1 MPGGG
6 PEGARARVEE
16 LRSRFSGPQAAQ
28 IRNDKRAEEAAR
40 LAATPLAARALDDAR
55 REKAAEAFAGL
66 FDYFAIASASESRY
80 HDDNSQ
86 VQALDE
92 AIEAVGA
99 ARADPRHGDLAPD
112 RRAISALVAARV
124 LGGRYEIAGNTEDLD
139 SALALA
145 DEATDFARRA
155 VPDLLAETLVLLGE
169 QLMAEF
175 DRDARH
181 EHVDRA
187 VQVLREAFRL
197 GGPPRAGG
205 ARRAAV
211 AFAGALLLRAKALG
225 GRADLDDAAGL
236 LQRTLADHPDVRV
249 LDALG
254 CVLITR
260 AEQTGFPGDLDAAVD
275 ALERAVR
282 MAPDE
287 PWFKANLAVALRQR
301 FTANGERGDERR
313 AAELLERALSDIPA
327 GAPDR
332 LRILHNVDPAFSE
345 SAPAADQIAR
355 ARALVE
361 ATSPGARARPARQ
374 AALALGLMNA
384 FGETLDPALLAEALA
399 VCEDGLRTADRGSV
413 DRPNLLAQKARALLL
428 SYARGSGDDL
438 LGQAI
443 ATADEALNSAA
454 EASPERAAFALTLAQ
469 AWTLRGSVSGAPGDL
484 DRASAA
490 FRLATGLGQRRD
502 PGTALAAGRQWG
514 AWAAEEARW
523 QEAAEAFDGAL
534 DAAEELYRRQVG
546 RHGREAWLK
555 LAPGLPADAA
565 VAAARAG
572 QPDRAVLALERG
584 RARMLSDALDRDR
597 AQVSDLREAGRAE
610 LAERFT
616 LAAAELAAQERSQD
630 RTGEQDDVAVAAAKA
645 AFDAVV
651 EEIRGLPGHELFLA
665 RATFADVA
673 SAARTARC
681 PIVYLASGSEGVVAA
696 VRADGQAVV
705 QVLPELDEASTL
717 RRVASFVTASQQRR
731 RDPGGWQ
738 TELTRVTDWLGQVI
752 WPTVLETAGAC
763 DRVVLI
769 PSGLLGLLP
778 MHAAAR
784 PDPTAATGRRYALD
798 DVLVSYAPNAR
809 ALKASSALAA
819 QVACSSVLT
828 VGAADHAG
836 EEPLRYG
843 DREAEVVR
851 AAFATGRYIP
861 AAEAAKQEVL
871 DALAHFDVLHFAC
884 HGRTDLFDPLAGA
897 LLLADHDALTVRDIL
912 GLRLPGTR
920 LAILSACES
929 AVIGAALPDEV
940 ISLPAG
946 LLQAGCAAVIGS
958 LWQVPDASTLLLMS
972 YFVREWQQQ
981 HAEPAQALRRAQ
993 QRVRDL
999 TNRDLAAV
1007 GAPGLD
1013 SPPANPRLTEAWAA
1027 RRPYAHPQAWAAF
1040 AFVGA

>member
-1 MPGGG
+1 M
-6 PEGARARVEE
+6 
-16 LRSRFSGPQAAQ
+16 
-28 IRNDKRAEEAAR
+28 
-40 LAATPLAARALDDAR
+40 
-55 REKAAEAFAGL
+55 
-66 FDYFAIASASESRY
+66 RY
-80 HDDNSQ
+80 D
-86 VQALDE
+86 
-92 AIEAVGA
+92 
-99 ARADPRHGDLAPD
+99 
-112 RRAISALVAARV
+112 
-124 LGGRYEIAGNTEDLD
+124 IAGNAEDLD

-145 DEATDFARRA
+145 DEAAAFARRA
-155 VPDLLAETLVLLGE
+155 APDLLAETLVLLGE
-169 QLMAEF
+169 QLTAEF
-175 DRDARH
+175 DRNARQ
-181 EHVDRA
+181 ERIDRA
-187 VQVLREAFRL
+187 VRILREAFRL
-197 GGPPRAGG
+197 GGAVRAGG

-211 AFAGALLLRAKALG
+211 SLAAALLLRAKALG

-236 LQRTLADHPDVRV
+236 LQRTLADHPDARV

-254 CVLITR
+254 CVLIAR
-260 AEQTGFPGDLDAAVD
+260 AELTGFSSDLDAAVD

-282 MAPDE
+282 MTPDE

-313 AAELLERALSDIPA
+313 AAELLGQALSDIPA

-332 LRILHNVDPAFSE
+332 LRILHNASPASAE
-345 SAPAADQIAR
+345 SAPAADQLAR

-374 AALALGLMNA
+374 AALALRLMNA
-384 FGETLDPALLAEALA
+384 FQETLDPALLAEALA
-399 VCEDGLRTADRGSV
+399 ACEDGLRTADRGSV
-413 DRPNLLAQKARALLL
+413 DRPNLLGQKARALLL
-428 SYARGSGDDL
+428 SYATRGSGDDL

-454 EASPERAAFALTLAQ
+454 DASPERAAFALTLAQ
-469 AWTLRGSVSGAPGDL
+469 AWTLRSSVSGAPGDR

-490 FRLATGLGQRRD
+490 FRLATRLGQRRD
-502 PGTALAAGRQWG
+502 PGVALQAGRQWG
-514 AWAAEEARW
+514 AWAAEERRW
-523 QEAAEAFDGAL
+523 QEAAGAFDGAL

-572 QPDRAVLALERG
+572 WPDRAVLALERG

-597 AQVSDLREAGRAE
+597 AQVSDLRDAGRAE

-616 LAAAELAAQERSQD
+616 LAAAELAVRERSQD
-630 RTGEQDDVAVAAAKA
+630 STGEQDDAAMATVKA

-651 EEIRGLPGHELFLA
+651 EEIRVLPGHELFLA
-665 RATFADVA
+665 RPTFADVA
-673 SAARTARC
+673 SAAQTARC
-681 PIVYLASGSEGVVAA
+681 PIVYLASGSEGVVVA

-717 RRVASFVTASQQRR
+717 RQVASFVRASQQRR
-731 RDPGGWQ
+731 QDPGGWQ
-738 TELTRVTDWLGQVI
+738 AELTRVTDWLGRVI
-752 WPTVLETAGAC
+752 WPAVLETAGAC

-778 MHAAAR
+778 MHAAER
-784 PDPTAATGRRYALD
+784 SDPTAATGRRYALD

-809 ALKASSALAA
+809 ALKASYTLAA
-819 QVACSSVLT
+819 QVRCSSVLA

-843 DREAEVVR
+843 DREAELVR
-851 AAFATGRYIP
+851 AAFAAGRYIP
-861 AAEAAKQEVL
+861 AAKATKREVL
-871 DALAHFDVLHFAC
+871 DALTHFDVLHFAC
-884 HGRTDLFDPLAGA
+884 HGRTDLFDPLAGG
-897 LLLADHDALTVRDIL
+897 LLLADRDALTVRDIL

-929 AVIGAALPDEV
+929 AVIGATLPDEV

-972 YFVREWQQQ
+972 YFLREWQQ

-999 TNRDLAAV
+999 TNRDLAAT
-1007 GAPGLD
+1007 GAPGVD
-1013 SPPANPRLTEAWAA
+1013 SPPANPRLMEAWAA